1 MTGRNYKI
9 EHSEI
14 RRSAGGQTQN
24 RSATAGG
31 RVAQLAFGKQYYI
44 FSIFAL

>member
-14 RRSAGGQTQN
+14 RRSAGGQSQNQPVN
-24 RSATAGG
+24 RSNNYQSL
-31 RVAQLAFGKQYYI
+31 VS
-44 FSIFAL
+44 SIADFWS